1 MKKILLVSYYWDQK
15 NSIGRQRWY
24 NLVNEL
30 IKEKVKVYVF
40 TASNKNEVVE
50 KGQLVIIRKKI
61 FEIRREYYYDQYFY
75 TLLRNSNKSQI
86 FEF

>member
-1 MKKILLVSYYWDQK
+1 MKKIPLVSYYWDQK

-40 TASNKNEVVE
+40 TASNKNEVVD
-50 KGQLVIIRKKI
+50 KGQLVIIRKNGAILPLVSSRTK
-61 FEIRREYYYDQYFY
+61 YF
-75 TLLRNSNKSQI
+75 
-86 FEF
+86 